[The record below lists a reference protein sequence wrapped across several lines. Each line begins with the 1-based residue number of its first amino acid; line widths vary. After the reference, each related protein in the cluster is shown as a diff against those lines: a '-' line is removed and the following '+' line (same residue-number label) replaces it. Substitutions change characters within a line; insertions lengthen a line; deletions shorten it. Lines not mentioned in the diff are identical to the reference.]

1 MRVFFTIIAIMVIT
15 TLSRVAYAAPVKVIY
30 EDSVPQ
36 DVRVQIEERL
46 PEEPDA
52 DGPLHA
58 RRQARRAKKVVD
70 GILNA
75 FGYFDPVVTM
85 QVIGE
90 ADQARPQLTVDPG
103 ALFAVR
109 RILVQY
115 EGAAPREVDQ
125 AEARAAISL
134 QPGMAAV
141 SAEVIDQERQIGAKL
156 RNIGYPYA
164 QALERDV
171 IGDKEGKTISV
182 RYTVSAGPR
191 VRIGDIVFPQ
201 DIRTK
206 DRYLQRLN
214 PLGEGDLYDPSQLA
228 LYNSRLSETRLFKSS
243 IAKLTDGPV
252 GTAPDGAEIRNVELL
267 LEERKRNTL
276 TLGAGYDTSEGFGV
290 EAELLRRNL
299 TRRGDLLVA
308 NARAAE
314 REFGLDLVWRRPNE
328 LGYGKGLSF
337 FASASDENTDAF
349 NQQTGK
355 LGLGIEVI
363 KGAQFRYAYGAD
375 ARYIRQSGESDR
387 RDFQVLS
394 LNGSTQIDRSD
405 SLLDPRRGWR
415 VDASVKPT
423 YAFSGDGPDV
433 PYIRAQAQG
442 RAYLPLT
449 KDARYVAA
457 ARLRLGTLVGTSVN
471 NVPGEDRFFSGGGGS
486 IRGYAFQAIG
496 PFDANDVPLGGR
508 SLAEA
513 SIEGRARITDNI
525 GAVAFLDAGNVSDTE
540 YPTFDNLRVG
550 AGVGIRYMTPAGPIR
565 FDVATPLNPS
575 DRDEAIQIYISIGQA
590 F

>member
-1 MRVFFTIIAIMVIT
+1 MRVFFTILAVMT
-15 TLSRVAYAAPVKVIY
+15 AAFWSAESHAAPVNVIY
-30 EDSVPQ
+30 ADNVPQ
-36 DVRVQIEERL
+36 GVRDQVDERL
-46 PEEPDA
+46 PDETNA

-58 RRQARRAKKVVD
+58 RRQARRAQKVLEGV
-70 GILNA
+70 LNA
-75 FGYFDPVVTM
+75 FGYFDPTVTTE
-85 QVIGE
+85 VIGE
-90 ADQARPQLTVDPG
+90 EDQARPQLTVDAG

-109 RILVQY
+109 RLVIQY
-115 EGAAPREVDQ
+115 EGDPPRDVDQ
-125 AEARAAISL
+125 DAARASITL

-141 SAEVIDQERQIGAKL
+141 AATVIDQERQIGAKL
-156 RNIGYPYA
+156 RRIGYPYA
-164 QALERDV
+164 QATGRDV

-191 VRIGDIVFPQ
+191 VRIGEVVFPT
-201 DIRTK
+201 DIRTN

-214 PLGEGDLYDPSQLA
+214 PIEEGQLYAPSQLA

-243 IAKLTDGPV
+243 IAKLTDDPF
-252 GTAPDGAEIRNVELL
+252 GTAPDGAEIRNVELR

-299 TRRGDLLVA
+299 TSRGDFLVA
-308 NARAAE
+308 NARIAE
-314 REFGLDLVWRRPNE
+314 REYGLDLVWRRPNE
-328 LGYGKGLSF
+328 LGYGKGLNF
-337 FASASDENTDAF
+337 FASALDENTDAF

-355 LGLGIEVI
+355 LGLGVEVI
-363 KGAQFRYAYGAD
+363 KDPQFRYAYGAD
-375 ARYIRQSGESDR
+375 TRYIRQSGESDR

-405 SLLDPRRGWR
+405 SLLDPRKGWR

-433 PYIRAQAQG
+433 PYIRALAQG

-449 KDARYVAA
+449 QDARYVAA
-457 ARLRLGTLVGTSVN
+457 ARLRLGTLVGASVD
-471 NVPGEDRFFSGGGGS
+471 NVPGADRFFSGGGGAV
-486 IRGYAFQAIG
+486 RGYAFQAIG

-513 SIEGRARITDNI
+513 SIEGRARVTDTI
-525 GAVAFLDAGNVSDTE
+525 GVVAFLDAGSVSDTE

-550 AGVGIRYMTPAGPIR
+550 AGLGVRYMTPAGPIR
-565 FDVATPLNPS
+565 FDIATPLNPS
-575 DRDEAIQIYISIGQA
+575 DRDEAIQVYISIGQA